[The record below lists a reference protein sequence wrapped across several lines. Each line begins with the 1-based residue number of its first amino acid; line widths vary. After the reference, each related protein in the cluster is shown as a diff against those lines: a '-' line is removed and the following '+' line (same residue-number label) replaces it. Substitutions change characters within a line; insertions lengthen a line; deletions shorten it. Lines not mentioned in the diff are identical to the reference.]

1 VFDSNNNNSR
11 DNNNFMQDIILTTD
25 KIEKLFVLYTDFK
38 KAEEEASN
46 ELSKA
51 MMNANRR
58 IKYKNENLEEKIL
71 WDELRYEGIKGEAG
85 KVLKE
90 KYPKVFE
97 KSEAQDKAGAL
108 YTEFCKIELDL
119 DSTRLKLFDI
129 IRLSLAVVDY
139 KLKQKDEK
147 NNN

>member
-1 VFDSNNNNSR
+1 
-11 DNNNFMQDIILTTD
+11 MQDIILTTE

-58 IKYKNENLEEKIL
+58 IRYKNDNFEEKIL

-85 KVLKE
+85 KLLKE

-97 KSEAQDKAGAL
+97 KAEVQEKSGAD
-108 YTEFCKIELDL
+108 YTEFCKLELDL

-129 IRLSLAVVDY
+129 VRLSLAVVDY

>member
-1 VFDSNNNNSR
+1 
-11 DNNNFMQDIILTTD
+11 MQDIILTAE
-25 KIEKLFVLYTDFK
+25 KIEKLCSLYEVFK

-58 IKYKNENLEEKIL
+58 IKYKNDNFEEKIL

-97 KSEAQDKAGAL
+97 KAEVQDKAGAD
-108 YTEFCKIELDL
+108 YTEFCKLELDL

-129 IRLSLAVVDY
+129 VRLSLAVVDY